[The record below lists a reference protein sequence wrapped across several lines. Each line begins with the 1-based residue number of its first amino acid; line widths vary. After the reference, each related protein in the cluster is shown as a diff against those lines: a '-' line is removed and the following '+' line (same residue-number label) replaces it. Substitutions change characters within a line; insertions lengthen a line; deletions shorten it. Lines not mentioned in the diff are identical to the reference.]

1 MAMGGGSPLR
11 VSALVPAICLIV
23 VFGSGCADE
32 AGRERARLFA
42 VEFLSDVSGGRP
54 DYGWSLLHPDI
65 RRDAFNGDYES
76 YSIVVEAA
84 EWSTFRWEV
93 VDVVADDPSLHFVT
107 LRLPAGAESV
117 PAFLQDHRGWSIIAL
132 GSDPTL
138 AVMSVRLGV
147 PVGPSGV
154 WAAGG

>member
-1 MAMGGGSPLR
+1 MRIAAVVLALC
-11 VSALVPAICLIV
+11 SALVLI
-23 VFGSGCADE
+23 SGCADE

-42 VEFLSDVSGGRP
+42 EEFLSDVRGGQP

-65 RRDAFNGDYES
+65 QRDAFNGDYES
-76 YSIVVEAA
+76 FRILVEAA
-84 EWSTFRWEV
+84 DWSEFRWDV
-93 VDVVADDPSLHFVT
+93 VDVLADDSSLHFLT
-107 LRLPAGAESV
+107 LRLPGGAESV
-117 PAFLQDHRGWSIIAL
+117 PEFLQDHRGWSIIAL
-132 GSDPTL
+132 GSNPTL